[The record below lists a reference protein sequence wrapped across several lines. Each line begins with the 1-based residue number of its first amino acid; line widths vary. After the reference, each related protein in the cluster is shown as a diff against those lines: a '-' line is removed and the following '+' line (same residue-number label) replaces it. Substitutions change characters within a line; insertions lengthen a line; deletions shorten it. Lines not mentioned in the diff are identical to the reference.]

1 MAQYQDCSKNLDST
15 LTAAQFA
22 GSLTGDPATV
32 ADKKSQ
38 LIQALQ
44 QATQSTVAA
53 AGLPAD
59 YQAVPILNFANI
71 ASEEEGAQSVQLL
84 DGIYGQVAANA
95 SSFLSADELG
105 KFQEFRTNAIQS
117 VQASLL
123 MNRNLMAPISQ

>member
-1 MAQYQDCSKNLDST
+1 
-15 LTAAQFA
+15 
-22 GSLTGDPATV
+22 
-32 ADKKSQ
+32 
-38 LIQALQ
+38 
-44 QATQSTVAA
+44 
-53 AGLPAD
+53 
-59 YQAVPILNFANI
+59 
-71 ASEEEGAQSVQLL
+71 L